1 MEVAVSLNRS
11 VGNLAISP
19 EEGVGTIGKV
29 EEHSRGFGELHELI
43 VRVDG
48 HVLALDQKVD
58 ARIGALDQ
66 KVDKMSRQFTWLVGI
81 QITLL
86 IAVIGSLLQA

>member
-1 MEVAVSLNRS
+1 M
-11 VGNLAISP
+11 
-19 EEGVGTIGKV
+19 GTIGKV
-29 EEHSRGFGELHELI
+29 EGHSRGFGELHELI

-58 ARIGALDQ
+58 ARIGALGQTVDTRIGALDQ